1 MRIHECLESLAI
13 PAHYEAGES
22 VYPCNDPVE
31 YWYRV
36 VRGAARKSAL
46 STDGRRHIVDFF
58 LPGDFF
64 GFGLSCARHFCVE
77 AICPAT
83 VIARYPR
90 ADAERL
96 ADSNPLVARCI
107 RELACN
113 SIARLQRRMVILGRI
128 RAVEKVSAFLLEMA
142 DRNGLMCSS
151 TVKLPMSR
159 YDIADYLGLAV
170 ETVSRALTELRDR
183 QVIAFGG
190 VRQVRLCDR
199 RTLEE
204 LADRVS
210 TLRPQRSSS
219 SWPAAA
225 GLVRGSP
232 RITGTA
238 AKLIPVKAPE
248 ARSINIPTQ
257 PNGFREH
264 HENGHGRE

>member
-1 MRIHECLESLAI
+1 
-13 PAHYEAGES
+13 
-22 VYPCNDPVE
+22 
-31 YWYRV
+31 
-36 VRGAARKSAL
+36 
-46 STDGRRHIVDFF
+46 
-58 LPGDFF
+58 
-64 GFGLSCARHFCVE
+64 
-77 AICPAT
+77 
-83 VIARYPR
+83 
-90 ADAERL
+90 
-96 ADSNPLVARCI
+96 
-107 RELACN
+107 
-113 SIARLQRRMVILGRI
+113 MVILGRI

-142 DRNGLMCSS
+142 DRNRLMCSS

-183 QVIAFGG
+183 QVIAFEGA
-190 VRQVRLCDR
+190 R
-199 RTLEE
+199 
-204 LADRVS
+204 RVS